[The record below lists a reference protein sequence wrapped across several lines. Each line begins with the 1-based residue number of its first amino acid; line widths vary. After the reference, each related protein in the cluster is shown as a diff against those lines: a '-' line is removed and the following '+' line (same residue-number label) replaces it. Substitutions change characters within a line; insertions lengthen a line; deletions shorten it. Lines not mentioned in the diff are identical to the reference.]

1 MINPNAIKV
10 WKDRKYRI

>member
-10 WKDRKYRI
+10 WKDRNYRI